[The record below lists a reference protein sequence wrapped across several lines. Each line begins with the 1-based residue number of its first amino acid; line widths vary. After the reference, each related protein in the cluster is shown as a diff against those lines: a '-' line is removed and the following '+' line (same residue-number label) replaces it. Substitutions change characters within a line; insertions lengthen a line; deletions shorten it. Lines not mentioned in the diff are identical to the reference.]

1 MKNSIK
7 ISRQELYEKVWS
19 FPLTQLCKEYNL
31 SDNGLRK
38 ICIKHDIPLPVSGHW
53 SKVRFGKKVTKI
65 KLPAKDETNIIIEIK
80 PFEDKS
86 SQSFK
91 DSLSEFPDLILVIPD
106 ELNNP
111 DKITKALKQDLSKK
125 KPSSH
130 GNRENVIAASYNLE
144 VPDVVISKD
153 NLSRALLIIDVLI
166 KNFRILGFKVYCTL
180 QGLIIEN
187 DEGEKKKI
195 SLTEKSTAKIV
206 VQGNYNWERRLFFP
220 NGKLMLR
227 IGESYRMAEFTD
239 TATEP
244 IENKIRKILL
254 RVLHNFEKEKQE
266 RFLSAIHHA
275 GRKEEEEIRKIV
287 RKLKEDEYQRFINFY
302 NEAERWKKFMVLKEF
317 YDYKKQVN
325 PEDKNWLEWA
335 KKKLDWYD
343 PSKNVDDSLLDEVDK
358 NTLELRKRNHWG
370 N

>member
-125 KPSSH
+125 KSSSH

-153 NLSRALLIIDVLI
+153 NLSRALLIIDVLV

-180 QGLIIEN
+180 EGLTIEN

-227 IGESYRMAEFTD
+227 IGESYKMAEFTD
-239 TATEP
+239 TATETL
-244 IENKIRKILL
+244 EKKMRKILL
-254 RVLHNFEKEKQE
+254 LVVHNFEKEKQE

-287 RKLKEDEYQRFINFY
+287 RKLKEDEYQKLINFS
-302 NEAERWKKFMVLKEF
+302 NDAQRWKKFMILKEF
-317 YDYKKQVN
+317 FEYKKTNN
-325 PEDKNWLEWA
+325 PKDKDWIAWA
-335 KKKLDWYD
+335 QKKLDWYD

>member
-7 ISRQELYEKVWS
+7 ITREELYEKVWS
-19 FPLTQLCKEYNL
+19 VPLSQLCKEYNL

-38 ICIKHDIPLPVSGHW
+38 ICIKQDIPLPISGYW
-53 SKVRFGKKVTKI
+53 SKVRFGKIVTKT
-65 KLPAKDETNIIIEIK
+65 KLPEKDETNIIIEVK

-86 SQSFK
+86 SENFR
-91 DSLSEFPDLILVIPD
+91 DSLSEFPDLILIFPD
-106 ELNNP
+106 ELNHP

-153 NLSRALLIIDVLI
+153 NLNRALLIIDVLV

-244 IENKIRKILL
+244 IEKKIRKILL
-254 RVLHNFEKEKQE
+254 RTVNNFEKEKQE

-287 RKLKEDEYQRFINFY
+287 RKLKEEEYHKFINFY
-302 NEAERWKKFMVLKEF
+302 NEAQRWKKFMVLKEF
-317 YDYKKQVN
+317 YDYKKKVN
-325 PEDKNWLEWA
+325 SDDESGLDWA

-343 PSKNVDDSLLDEVDK
+343 PAKSIDDSLMDEVNKD
-358 NTLELRKRNHWG
+358 TLELKKRNYWD
-370 N
+370 

>member
-1 MKNSIK
+1 MTIFFSHFAQKFYDD
-7 ISRQELYEKVWS
+7 R
-19 FPLTQLCKEYNL
+19 
-31 SDNGLRK
+31 LRK
-38 ICIKHDIPLPVSGHW
+38 FTLFWFNSFSYYRTQFHETNVDIFCANYKIYFAIICPFFPDK
-53 SKVRFGKKVTKI
+53 
-65 KLPAKDETNIIIEIK
+65 TNIIIEIK
-80 PFEDKS
+80 AFEDKS
-86 SQSFK
+86 SQNFR
-91 DSLSEFPDLILVIPD
+91 DSLSEFPDLILVVPD

-130 GNRENVIAASYNLE
+130 GNRENVIATSYNLE

-153 NLSRALLIIDVLI
+153 NLSRALLIIDVLV

-180 QGLIIEN
+180 EGLTIEN

-227 IGESYRMAEFTD
+227 IGHGYRMAEFTD

-244 IENKIRKILL
+244 IEKKMRKIFL
-254 RVLHNFEKEKQE
+254 RVVNDFKKEKQE

-275 GRKEEEEIRKIV
+275 GRKEEEEIKKIV
-287 RKLKEDEYQRFINFY
+287 RKLKEEEYQRFINFY

-317 YDYKKQVN
+317 FDYKKKVN
-325 PEDKNWLEWA
+325 PDDKNWSDWA

-343 PSKNVDDSLLDEVDK
+343 PAKNIDDSLMDEVNK
-358 NTLELRKRNHWG
+358 ETLELKKKNYWD
-370 N
+370 